1 MINLHA
7 NIEPWKGLGGIRLYA
22 HISEYQELLES
33 SRAKTHMLGRF
44 LIRYEI
50 ENQVFM
56 WFNIVNGKLFKIT
69 ACKQYKGK
77 LFDKITIGMEMEQVL
92 KIDNSFM
99 YNDFEEVYESS
110 KGVYIETNP
119 EDDRVMW
126 ISVFIK
132 EINEKSFEIGNW

>member
-1 MINLHA
+1 MINLQA

-22 HISEYQELLES
+22 HISEYQELLEL